1 MISRET
7 VCSTTSPCAF
17 PISIEAKRFTKKLL
31 APLGYTLSEE
41 NLGRNGQRV
50 AGFCAGN
57 KRDFWLSE
65 TGTIVG
71 GERSCSCYAFG
82 APNAEAVDAF
92 YNEAMLAGGTD
103 NGKPGYRP
111 DYHPGYY
118 AAFVLDP
125 DGNNIEAVY
134 DDWAKANEARK

>member
-1 MISRET
+1 MLDHITLRVSDYEK
-7 VCSTTSPCAF
+7 S
-17 PISIEAKRFTKKLL
+17 KRFYEVAL
-31 APLGYTLSEE
+31 APLGYMLSEE
-41 NLGRNGQRV
+41 HHGRSGQRV

-65 TGTIVG
+65 TGTQKG

-82 APNAEAVDAF
+82 APSISAVDAF
-92 YNEAMLAGGTD
+92 YDAALKAGGAD
-103 NGKPGYRP
+103 NGAPGYRP

-125 DGNNIEAVY
+125 DGNNIEAVF
-134 DDWAKANEARK
+134 DDWARANEARG